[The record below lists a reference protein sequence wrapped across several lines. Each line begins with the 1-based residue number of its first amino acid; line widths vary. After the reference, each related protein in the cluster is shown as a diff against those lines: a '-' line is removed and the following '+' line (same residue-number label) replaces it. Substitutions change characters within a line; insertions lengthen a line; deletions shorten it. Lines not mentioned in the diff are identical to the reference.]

1 MKPSP
6 IIVLF
11 GEPPPMRRGP
21 SGFLVSIFLH
31 VCACVLLY
39 LGLHQAHTVDSRALS
54 QRYAVRI
61 MELRK
66 QELKLHPPIEKAI
79 VDPGQQPD
87 TRPMAHGAA
96 PATSAALRIPRN
108 LITQKQAPQTLIQP
122 DAPPDVTI
130 AQTMLPQV
138 FVWSAPQQTVKKIVQ
153 PAPQPVP
160 QVDVKPSLN
169 SPNQEVHVAD
179 LKLSSTEFDT
189 KAPLPN
195 PSKTSPVTA
204 QNPQKVQ
211 QIPQTASKD
220 AGPATP
226 ASVISLSNVQL
237 QEGTA
242 ALPMVNEVA
251 ATPFTGSLTPGQPK
265 SLSQTG
271 TGKVDGKENGASAG
285 QTAGNE
291 AGKTPGATGG
301 SSGQSGATGQGG
313 ANGQAGVNASVLP
326 GDGQRTIVHLTR
338 PQDGKFGVVVVG
350 SAVAEDYP
358 ETVNLWSGRLAY
370 TVYLHVGVSKNWILQ
385 YSIPRAQA
393 AATGNAARP
402 DAPWPYDIARP
413 SIDADANTDAIMVHG
428 FVNTAGRFD
437 QLAIIFPTQ
446 LAEAK
451 FLLRALQQWQF
462 RPAMQNGQAT
472 PVEVLIIIPAETE

>member
-1 MKPSP
+1 
-6 IIVLF
+6 
-11 GEPPPMRRGP
+11 MRRGP
-21 SGFLVSIFLH
+21 SGFVVSILVHIF
-31 VCACVLLY
+31 ACVLLY
-39 LGLHQAHTVDSRALS
+39 LGLNQARKVDSRSLT

-66 QELKLHPPIEKAI
+66 QELKLHPPVEKAL

-87 TRPMAHGAA
+87 TRPAAHGAA
-96 PATSAALRIPRN
+96 PATSAALRIPRS

-122 DAPPDVTI
+122 EAPTDVTI
-130 AQTMLPQV
+130 AQAMLPQV
-138 FVWSAPQQTVKKIVQ
+138 FVWNAPQETVKKIVQ

-160 QVDVKPSLN
+160 PVDVRPSLN
-169 SPNQEVHVAD
+169 SPNQEVHVSD

-195 PSKTSPVTA
+195 PSKTSPVSA
-204 QNPQKVQ
+204 QNPQKTQ
-211 QIPQTASKD
+211 QIPQTTSKD

-242 ALPMVNEVA
+242 VLPMVNEVA
-251 ATPFTGSLTPGQPK
+251 PTPFTGSLTPGQPK

-271 TGKVDGKENGASAG
+271 TGKVDGKQSGAGAG

-301 SSGQSGATGQGG
+301 SAGQGG
-313 ANGQAGVNASVLP
+313 VNGQSAANASVLP

-338 PQDGKFGVVVVG
+338 PEDGKFGVVVVG
-350 SAVAEDYP
+350 SSAADDYP
-358 ETVNLWSGRLAY
+358 EAGNLWSGRLAY
-370 TVYLHVGVSKNWILQ
+370 TVYLKVGVSKNWILQ
-385 YSIPRAQA
+385 YSIPRAQV
-393 AATGNAARP
+393 ATGNARP

-437 QLAIIFPTQ
+437 QLAVIFPTE

-472 PVEVLIIIPAETE
+472 QVEVLIIIPAETE

>member
-1 MKPSP
+1 
-6 IIVLF
+6 
-11 GEPPPMRRGP
+11 MRRGP
-21 SGFLVSIFLH
+21 SGFLVSLVLH
-31 VCACVLLY
+31 VCAFILLY
-39 LGLHQAHTVDSRALS
+39 FGLNQARTVDSRSLT

-66 QELKLHPPIEKAI
+66 QELKLRPPVEKALA
-79 VDPGQQPD
+79 DPGQQPD

-96 PATSAALRIPRN
+96 PATAAALRIPRD
-108 LITQKQAPQTLIQP
+108 LITQKKALQTLIQP
-122 DAPPDVTI
+122 EAPPDVTI
-130 AQTMLPQV
+130 AQTMLPQI
-138 FVWSAPQQTVKKIVQ
+138 FVWSAPQQTTKKIVQ

-160 QVDVKPSLN
+160 QVEAHPSLD
-169 SPNQEVHVAD
+169 SPNQEVHVSD

-195 PSKTSPVTA
+195 PSKTSPVSA
-204 QNPQKVQ
+204 QNPQRTQ
-211 QIPQTASKD
+211 QLPQTTSKD
-220 AGPATP
+220 SGPATP

-242 ALPMVNEVA
+242 VLPMVNEVA
-251 ATPFTGSLTPGQPK
+251 PTPFTGTLTPGQPN

-271 TGKVDGKENGASAG
+271 NGKVNGKENGATAG

-291 AGKTPGATGG
+291 AGKTPGAAAG
-301 SSGQSGATGQGG
+301 SAGQGG
-313 ANGQAGVNASVLP
+313 ANGQAGANASVLS

-338 PQDGKFGVVVVG
+338 PPDGKFGVVVVG
-350 SAVAEDYP
+350 SSVAEDYP

-393 AATGNAARP
+393 AAAGNGARP

-413 SIDADANTDAIMVHG
+413 SIDTDANTDAIMVHG
-428 FVNTAGRFD
+428 FVNTAGRFE
-437 QLAIIFPTQ
+437 QLAVIFPTE

-462 RPAMQNGQAT
+462 RPAMQNGQASQ
-472 PVEVLIIIPAETE
+472 VEVLIIIPAETE

>member
-1 MKPSP
+1 
-6 IIVLF
+6 
-11 GEPPPMRRGP
+11 MRRGP
-21 SGFLVSIFLH
+21 SGFLVSILFH
-31 VCACVLLY
+31 VCACILLY
-39 LGLHQAHTVDSRALS
+39 LGLHQAHTVDSRPYN

-66 QELKLHPPIEKAI
+66 QEPKLHPPIEKVI
-79 VDPGQQPD
+79 LDPGQPTDAQ
-87 TRPMAHGAA
+87 PMAHGAA
-96 PATSAALRIPRN
+96 PATAAALRIPEN
-108 LITQKQAPQTLIQP
+108 LITQKRAPQTLIQP
-122 DAPPDVTI
+122 EAPPDVTI

-138 FVWSAPQQTVKKIVQ
+138 FVWNAPQQTVKKIVQ
-153 PAPQPVP
+153 PAPQTVP
-160 QVDVKPSLN
+160 QVNVRPSLD
-169 SPNQEVHVAD
+169 SPNQEVHVSD
-179 LKLSSTEFDT
+179 LKLSSTEFDA
-189 KAPLPN
+189 KVPLPN
-195 PSKTSPVTA
+195 PSKTSPVSAPNA
-204 QNPQKVQ
+204 QKIQ

-220 AGPATP
+220 TGPATP

-271 TGKVDGKENGASAG
+271 SGKVNAKENGAGAG
-285 QTAGNE
+285 QVAGNE
-291 AGKTPGATGG
+291 AGKSSGAVGG
-301 SSGQSGATGQGG
+301 SAGQNGANGQSGA
-313 ANGQAGVNASVLP
+313 NASVLP

-350 SAVAEDYP
+350 SSLAEDYP

-370 TVYLHVGVSKNWILQ
+370 TVYLHVGVSRNWILQ
-385 YSIPRAQA
+385 YSIPRAQTA
-393 AATGNAARP
+393 ASAGNVARP

-437 QLAIIFPTQ
+437 QLAIIFPTE

-472 PVEVLIIIPAETE
+472 EVEVLIIIPAETE

>member
-1 MKPSP
+1 
-6 IIVLF
+6 
-11 GEPPPMRRGP
+11 MRRGP
-21 SGFLVSIFLH
+21 SGFLVSLLLH

-39 LGLHQAHTVDSRALS
+39 LGLNQARTVDSRHFTA
-54 QRYAVRI
+54 RYAVRI

-66 QELKLHPPIEKAI
+66 QELKLHPPVEKVI
-79 VDPGQQPD
+79 VEPGQQPE
-87 TRPMAHGAA
+87 TSPMAHGAA
-96 PATSAALRIPRN
+96 PSTAAALRIPRN

-122 DAPPDVTI
+122 EAPPDLTI
-130 AQTMLPQV
+130 AQAMLPQV
-138 FVWSAPQQTVKKIVQ
+138 VVWSAPQETVKKIVQ

-160 QVDVKPSLN
+160 PVDVRPSLD
-169 SPNQEVHVAD
+169 SPNQEVHVSD

-204 QNPQKVQ
+204 QNPQKIQ
-211 QIPQTASKD
+211 QIPQTTSKD
-220 AGPATP
+220 AGAATP

-251 ATPFTGSLTPGQPK
+251 PTPFTGSLTPGQPK

-271 TGKVDGKENGASAG
+271 TGKVNGKENGASAG

-291 AGKTPGATGG
+291 AGKATGTAGG
-301 SSGQSGATGQGG
+301 SAGKSGANGQSGA
-313 ANGQAGVNASVLP
+313 NASVFA
-326 GDGQRTIVHLTR
+326 GDGQRTVVHLTL

-350 SAVAEDYP
+350 SSVAEDYP
-358 ETVNLWSGRLAY
+358 ETVNLWTGRLAY

-385 YSIPRAQA
+385 YSIPRAQVA
-393 AATGNAARP
+393 GSAGNVARP

-428 FVNTAGRFD
+428 FVNTAGHFD
-437 QLAIIFPTQ
+437 QLAIIFPTE

>member
-21 SGFLVSIFLH
+21 SGFVVSLLVH

-39 LGLHQAHTVDSRALS
+39 LGLHQAHTVDSRSLT

-66 QELKLHPPIEKAI
+66 QEPRLHPPVEKAI
-79 VDPGQQPD
+79 VDPGQSQPD
-87 TRPMAHGAA
+87 SRAMAHGAA
-96 PATSAALRIPRN
+96 PSTAAALRIPRE
-108 LITQKQAPQTLIQP
+108 LISKKPAPQTLIQP
-122 DAPPDVTI
+122 EAPPDVTI

-138 FVWSAPQQTVKKIVQ
+138 FVWTAPQQTVKKIVQ
-153 PAPQPVP
+153 PAVQPVP
-160 QVDVKPSLN
+160 QVDVKPSLE
-169 SPNQEVHVAD
+169 SPNQEVHVSD

-204 QNPQKVQ
+204 QNPQKIQ
-211 QIPQTASKD
+211 QIPQTASKN
-220 AGPATP
+220 AGAATP

-242 ALPMVNEVA
+242 VLPMVNEVA
-251 ATPFTGSLTPGQPK
+251 PTPFTGALTPGQPK
-265 SLSQTG
+265 GLSATG
-271 TGKVDGKENGASAG
+271 SGKVDGKENGAG
-285 QTAGNE
+285 VGHTAGNE
-291 AGKTPGATGG
+291 VGKATGAAGG
-301 SSGQSGATGQGG
+301 SGGQGG
-313 ANGQAGVNASVLP
+313 ANGQSGANASVFA

-350 SAVAEDYP
+350 SSAGDDYP
-358 ETVNLWSGRLAY
+358 EAGNLWSGRLAY

-385 YSIPRAQA
+385 YSIPRAQVA
-393 AATGNAARP
+393 AAAGDVARP

-428 FVNTAGRFD
+428 FVNTAGKFD
-437 QLAIIFPTQ
+437 QLAVIFPSE

-472 PVEVLIIIPAETE
+472 QVEVLIIIPAETE